1 MKMITTHAK
10 IKQREQKTNAE
21 KIKKHQNTK
30 THKTRRCFLRRP
42 DKKTQKHM
50 GALSEEQ
57 IKTQKHIKHKQGRLK

>member
-21 KIKKHQNTK
+21 KIKNTK

-57 IKTQKHIKHKQGRLK
+57 IKTQKHIKHK